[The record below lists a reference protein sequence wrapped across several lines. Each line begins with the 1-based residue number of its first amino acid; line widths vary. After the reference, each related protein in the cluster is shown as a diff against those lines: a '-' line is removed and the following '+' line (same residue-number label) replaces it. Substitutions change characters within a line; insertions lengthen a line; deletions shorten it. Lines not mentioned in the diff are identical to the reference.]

1 MARIFSGIQPTGDI
15 HIGNYLGALR
25 NWVKLQDE
33 HECIFSIVD
42 LHAMTIP
49 YDAKAM
55 PREAV
60 EKAAT
65 LLACGID
72 PERSILYVQ
81 SHVREH
87 TELCWILNTITP
99 LGQLERMTQFKDKA
113 RQHKENVNAGLLNY
127 PILQAADI
135 LLYKAEIVPVG
146 EDQIQHLELTRDL
159 ARRFNYLFGETFPEP
174 EARVPKGAAR
184 IMALNDPTK
193 KMSKSVPGS
202 YIALH
207 MEPDEIRTM
216 VRRAVTDTG
225 PQGDEMSPGVAN
237 LFTLLEEFSA
247 PETVAH
253 FRDAYER
260 GELRYVELKQQLAED
275 IVTGL
280 TPIRER
286 RAELLADEG
295 RVKEILQAGAERA
308 RAIAREVMEEVREK
322 AGLTLP

>member
-25 NWVKLQDE
+25 NWVQLQDH
-33 HECIFSIVD
+33 HECIFAIVD

-49 YDAKAM
+49 YDARAM
-55 PREAV
+55 PREV
-60 EKAAT
+60 LDKAAT
-65 LLACGID
+65 LIACGID
-72 PERSILYVQ
+72 PERSVLYVQ

-135 LLYKAEIVPVG
+135 LLYKAEAVPVG
-146 EDQIQHLELTRDL
+146 EDQTQHLELTRDL
-159 ARRFNYLFGETFPEP
+159 ARKFNYMFGETFPEP
-174 EARVPKGAAR
+174 EIVLTKAARV
-184 IMALNDPTK
+184 MALNDPTS

-202 YIALH
+202 YVALH
-207 MEPDEIRTM
+207 AEPDEIRAL

-225 PQGDEMSPGVAN
+225 PAGDTMSPGVKN
-237 LFTLLEEFSA
+237 LFTLLEEFSS
-247 PETVAH
+247 PDTVAG
-253 FRDAYER
+253 FREAYDQ
-260 GELRYVELKQQLAED
+260 GTLRYSDLKQQLAED
-275 IVTGL
+275 IVAAL

-286 RAELLADEG
+286 RARLLADEDG
-295 RVKEILQAGAERA
+295 LREILRQGADRA
-308 RAIAREVMEEVREK
+308 RAIAADVMAEVREK
-322 AGLTLP
+322 TGLVLA